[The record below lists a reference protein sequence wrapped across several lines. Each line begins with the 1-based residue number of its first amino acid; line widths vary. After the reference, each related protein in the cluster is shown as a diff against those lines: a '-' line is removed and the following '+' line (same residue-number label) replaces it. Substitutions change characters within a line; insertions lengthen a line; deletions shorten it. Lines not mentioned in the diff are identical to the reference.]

1 MILGRWRGSVR
12 LNEAERFICL
22 YNCRRLHNAITTT
35 TAAAAAAGGGGLVW
49 LTTFKNE

>member
-1 MILGRWRGSVR
+1 MR
-12 LNEAERFICL
+12 LNEAKRFICL
-22 YNCRRLHNAITTT
+22 YNCRRLHNAITT

>member
-1 MILGRWRGSVR
+1 MR

-35 TAAAAAAGGGGLVW
+35 AAAAGGGGGGLFW
-49 LTTFKNE
+49 SG

>member
-1 MILGRWRGSVR
+1 MR

-35 TAAAAAAGGGGLVW
+35 AAAAAAAGGGLVW

>member
-1 MILGRWRGSVR
+1 MR

-35 TAAAAAAGGGGLVW
+35 AAAAAAGGGGLVW

>member
-1 MILGRWRGSVR
+1 MR

-35 TAAAAAAGGGGLVW
+35 AAAAAAAGGGGLVW

>member
-1 MILGRWRGSVR
+1 MR

-35 TAAAAAAGGGGLVW
+35 AAAAAAAAAAGGGGLVW

>member
-1 MILGRWRGSVR
+1 MR

-35 TAAAAAAGGGGLVW
+35 AAAGGGGGGLVW

>member
-1 MILGRWRGSVR
+1 MR

-35 TAAAAAAGGGGLVW
+35 AATAAAAAAAGGGGLVW

>member
-1 MILGRWRGSVR
+1 MR

-35 TAAAAAAGGGGLVW
+35 AAAAGGGGLVW

>member
-1 MILGRWRGSVR
+1 MR

-22 YNCRRLHNAITTT
+22 YNCRRLHNAITT
-35 TAAAAAAGGGGLVW
+35 AAAAAAGGGGGGGLVW